1 MHKLRANY
9 SVREPVVAI
18 SDRKSLLACFADR
31 LGQRSNMVTFDFVNR
46 LAGRTKNEKVVHY
59 LSRRPLPLL

>member
-9 SVREPVVAI
+9 AVREPVVAI

-46 LAGRTKNEKVVHY
+46 LAGRTKNEKVVHC
-59 LSRRPLPLL
+59 LSRRPPPLL